1 MIDLHLE
8 YITFSLMTVYPCF
21 EDEAN
26 TQLTKYKIIKGMGK
40 EVPNILVTVR
50 ILLWMDVFMHKI
62 FVQHTLSKKSTTV
75 PGTVHRS
82 VSLIFFETE
91 K

>member
-1 MIDLHLE
+1 
-8 YITFSLMTVYPCF
+8 MTVYPCF

-50 ILLWMDVFMHKI
+50 ILLIMDGCFYAQNI
-62 FVQHTLSKKSTTV
+62 CTTY
-75 PGTVHRS
+75 S
-82 VSLIFFETE
+82 V
-91 K
+91 